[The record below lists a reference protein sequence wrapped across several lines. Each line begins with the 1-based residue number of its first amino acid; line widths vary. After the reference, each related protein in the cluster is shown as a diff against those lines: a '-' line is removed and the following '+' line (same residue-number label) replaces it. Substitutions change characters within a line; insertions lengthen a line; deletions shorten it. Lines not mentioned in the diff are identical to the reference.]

1 MRQSH
6 TLTLSRRPPRRRI
19 LPTIVAVALFALGLA
34 PGARAQEDQEDHADD
49 PAHMLGMLS
58 IGAPLRLTLDKSLD
72 QSRIAPAFGNV
83 LLGYALP
90 GGRLRH
96 GFGVGLSWNLGHDG
110 GYTTPV
116 YAADQF
122 ALMPSY
128 LAYYELS
135 RDVFAIAHAGVPI
148 LVRGGPVAG
157 VELGALIAYRVFAG
171 SGVFAALDVDGYGGL
186 GFNLL
191 ASLELGIVID
201 YEVLP

>member
-6 TLTLSRRPPRRRI
+6 TLTLSRRPPRRLSSRSL
-19 LPTIVAVALFALGLA
+19 LPAAIAVLALVLA
-34 PGARAQEDQEDHADD
+34 PRAHAQEDG
-49 PAHMLGMLS
+49 PAHMLARVS
-58 IGAPLRLTLDKSLD
+58 IGAPMRLTLDKTLD
-72 QSRIAPAFGNV
+72 QSRFAPAFGNV

-90 GGRLRH
+90 GGSLRH
-96 GFGVGLSWNLGHDG
+96 GFGVGVSWNLGHDG

-116 YAADQF
+116 YAADQI

-128 LAYYELS
+128 LLYYALN
-135 RDVFAIAHAGVPI
+135 RDVFAVAHAGVPI

-157 VELGALIAYRVFAG
+157 LELGALIAYRVFAG
-171 SGVFAALDVDGYGGL
+171 SGVFAALNVDGYGGL
-186 GFNLL
+186 GFNVL